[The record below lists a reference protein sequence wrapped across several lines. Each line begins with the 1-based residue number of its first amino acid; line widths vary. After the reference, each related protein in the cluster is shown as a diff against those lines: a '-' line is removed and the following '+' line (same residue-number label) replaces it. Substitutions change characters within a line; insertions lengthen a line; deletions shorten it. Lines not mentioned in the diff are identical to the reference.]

1 MNEFNEVI
9 TDDEDFLG
17 LVDAVLHPRMPRTF
31 RQRPDHFTLWTDN
44 EFLQRFRLTK
54 NTVAYISECVSPT
67 ISSTSRR

>member
-1 MNEFNEVI
+1 MNEFYENL

-17 LVDAVLHPRMPRTF
+17 LVNAMNARRPRTF
-31 RQRPDHFTLWTDN
+31 RERPDQFTRWTDN

-54 NTVAYISECVSPT
+54 NTVANIIESVSPA